1 MPITVAPQRAI
12 MTASHLDG
20 AFERWRSAPLDA
32 LTTPGNVMAWQDGPL
47 GNETNEFTFM
57 IIDPAG

>member
-1 MPITVAPQRAI
+1 